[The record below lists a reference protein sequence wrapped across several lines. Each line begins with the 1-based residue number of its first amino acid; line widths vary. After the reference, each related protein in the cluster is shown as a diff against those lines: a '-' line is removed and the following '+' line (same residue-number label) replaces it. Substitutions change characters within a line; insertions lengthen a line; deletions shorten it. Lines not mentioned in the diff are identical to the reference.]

1 MKDKSELKVN
11 LNILLRMVTSLYT
24 ADVKLNKT
32 DKEYTKHLLVV
43 NEEGILMINKGL
55 CSISFWNEADLEK
68 NSIDIKDKRHIGD
81 ITL

>member
-68 NSIDIKDKRHIGD
+68 NSVDIKDKIHIGD

>member
-1 MKDKSELKVN
+1 
-11 LNILLRMVTSLYT
+11 MVTSLYT

-43 NEEGILMINKGL
+43 NEEGILMINRGL
-55 CSISFWNEADLEK
+55 CSISFWNEADLER
-68 NSIDIKDKRHIGD
+68 NSIDIKDKKHIGD

>member
-1 MKDKSELKVN
+1 
-11 LNILLRMVTSLYT
+11 MVTSLYI

-32 DKEYTKHLLVV
+32 DKDYTRHLLVV

-55 CSISFWNEADLEK
+55 CSISFWNEDDLK
-68 NSIDIKDKRHIGD
+68 RNAIDVKDKRHIGD

>member
-1 MKDKSELKVN
+1 
-11 LNILLRMVTSLYT
+11 MVTSLYT

-32 DKEYTKHLLVV
+32 DKNYTKHLLV
-43 NEEGILMINKGL
+43 INKGL

-68 NSIDIKDKRHIGD
+68 NSFDIKDKKHIGD